1 MKKLSLVV
9 AALLSPLV
17 SNFAFA
23 DNNLTLKTG
32 FDYTT
37 GKYGTND
44 TTEITSIP
52 FIANYET
59 GNWAFRATLPYVRI
73 TGTDNVIAG
82 VGAVRRTSTTTRTD
96 SGLGDLT
103 TSATY
108 SYFGDLASQYGID
121 FTGKIKFGTADSDK
135 GLGTG
140 ENDYWIMV
148 DPYKKV
154 GKITYFG
161 GVGYGILGDSSTLKL
176 KNVVSANAGL
186 VYKLDQKA
194 SVGAVFDYRTKS
206 TDNGFSQREL
216 TGFYSRK
223 LTDQYKL
230 QAYVLTGFSDGSPD
244 WGAGVNVGYT
254 YK

>member
-1 MKKLSLVV
+1 MKKLSLV
-9 AALLSPLV
+9 ALALLSPFV
-17 SNFAFA
+17 SNIAFA
-23 DNNLTLKTG
+23 QGNITLKTG
-32 FDYTT
+32 FDYTS
-37 GKYGTND
+37 GKYGTSE
-44 TTEITSIP
+44 TTEITSVP

-59 GNWAFRATLPYVRI
+59 GNWAFKATLPYVRI
-73 TGTDNVIAG
+73 TGSDNVIAG
-82 VGAVRRTSTTTRTD
+82 VGAVRRNVTTTRTE

-108 SYFGDLASQYGID
+108 SYFGDPVAQYGID

-140 ENDYWIMV
+140 ENDFWVMV

-154 GKITYFG
+154 GNITYFG
-161 GVGYGILGDSSTLKL
+161 GLGYGILGDSRELRL

-194 SVGAVFDYRTKS
+194 SVGAVFDYRTRS
-206 TDNGFSQREL
+206 TDTGDSLREL
-216 TGFYSRK
+216 TAFYSRK

-230 QAYVLTGFSDGSPD
+230 QAYALTGFSDGSPD
-244 WGAGVNVGYT
+244 WGAGVNIGYNFR
-254 YK
+254 